1 YKSPQWFKE
10 NADRYDDY
18 DRNGPKVFAGEYAA
32 HPKAEDGPKENNLE
46 AAVAE
51 AAFMTGLERNADVVY
66 LTSYAPLMAHKDAWQ
81 WAPDLIWFDNL
92 SSHGTVNY
100 YVQKLFANNRG
111 TDVLKVSSNGNKL
124 IGQEEIYATAA
135 IDSGKGEIILKLVN
149 TSAENK
155 QVQLNIS
162 GSKFKS
168 KADWISLSGDDIKA
182 YNSFESPKT
191 IVPVENEVKIKNH
204 TTVELAPN
212 SVNII
217 KLKKS

>member
-1 YKSPQWFKE
+1 M
-10 NADRYDDY
+10 D
-18 DRNGPKVFAGEYAA
+18 
-32 HPKAEDGPKENNLE
+32 
-46 AAVAE
+46 
-51 AAFMTGLERNADVVY
+51 
-66 LTSYAPLMAHKDAWQ
+66 
-81 WAPDLIWFDNL
+81 
-92 SSHGTVNY
+92 
-100 YVQKLFANNRG
+100 
-111 TDVLKVSSNGNKL
+111 
-124 IGQEEIYATAA
+124 
-135 IDSGKGEIILKLVN
+135 GKGEIILKLVN

-182 YNSFESPKT
+182 YNSFENPKT